1 MRSKWLWVSATEV
14 VSPDVRDADICAAVF
29 FIILLHQEFVERE
42 SVDLL
47 VQGPQIT
54 LALE

>member
-1 MRSKWLWVSATEV
+1 MRSKWLCVSATDV

-29 FIILLHQEFVERE
+29 LIILLHQEFVERE

-47 VQGPQIT
+47 VQAH
-54 LALE
+54 LRALVPG

>member
-29 FIILLHQEFVERE
+29 LIILLHQEFVERE
-42 SVDLL
+42 NADLL
-47 VQGPQIT
+47 A
-54 LALE
+54 LAHLIALARE